1 MDVFLNYHDES
12 KKALG
17 DRSYK
22 MAAPAVIELNRTIQ
36 NETLRLIFFN
46 LTYFTSNLIN
56 AYVYHFNLIYALL

>member
-1 MDVFLNYHDES
+1 MDLFLNYHDKS

-36 NETLRLIFFN
+36 NETLRLIF
-46 LTYFTSNLIN
+46 SI
-56 AYVYHFNLIYALL
+56 

>member
-22 MAAPAVIELNRTIQ
+22 MTAPAVIELNRTIQ
-36 NETLRLIFFN
+36 NETLRLIF
-46 LTYFTSNLIN
+46 SI
-56 AYVYHFNLIYALL
+56 